1 MKKILFVLAIASM
14 GLIACVGGNQDSSSE
29 CTTET
34 KKECCSSDEGKKE
47 CSSNEGKKECC
58 SSKSDSAHSHD
69 HGEDEGHNHDH
80 ADGEDHG
87 HEH

>member
-14 GLIACVGGNQDSSSE
+14 GLVACVGGNQDSSSE

-47 CSSNEGKKECC
+47 CCSSDEGKKECSSNEGKKECC
-58 SSKSDSAHSHD
+58 SSK
-69 HGEDEGHNHDH
+69 N
-80 ADGEDHG
+80 
-87 HEH
+87 

>member
-1 MKKILFVLAIASM
+1 MKKLLFVFSIALM
-14 GLIACVGGNQDSSSE
+14 GLVACVGDTQDSSSE

-47 CSSNEGKKECC
+47 CSSSE
-58 SSKSDSAHSHD
+58 SDSTNSHD
-69 HGEDEGHNHDH
+69 HTEGKDHDHDH
-80 ADGEDHG
+80 ADGEENT

>member
-1 MKKILFVLAIASM
+1 MKKLLFVFSIALMS
-14 GLIACVGGNQDSSSE
+14 LVACVGGTQDSSSE

-47 CSSNEGKKECC
+47 CSSSESE
-58 SSKSDSAHSHD
+58 STHSHD
-69 HGEDEGHNHDH
+69 HAEGESHEHNN
-80 ADGEDHG
+80 ADGEENA